1 MRKGN
6 RCLHKQFIAEKY
18 DIQCTPTKLVLY
30 NWMNPEEI
38 HVNHLR
44 DFDMTKLELNKSKK
58 LNGRKYRTKRFEKHN
73 AYRNTT
79 QNHSYANGIM
89 CKKIPQPT
97 NFKNDRL
104 IVIKTSSKQNSMKK
118 TNCLGSYL
126 TKHNRHD
133 RCFESPF
140 KMPKKNN
147 YVKAANYANQTCLS
161 QRYAIQKN
169 ELQTVWKQ
177 QFNEFILPVLIKY
190 NTKLKKLMDNTK
202 TTIGQTTE
210 SFNQIPDSKQSLNI
224 QLEKINEEFQL
235 EESHPFYMDYLNP
248 SCEWFTSSRPY
259 SAPPVFISTTYK

>member
-147 YVKAANYANQTCLS
+147 YVKAAN
-161 QRYAIQKN
+161 
-169 ELQTVWKQ
+169 
-177 QFNEFILPVLIKY
+177 
-190 NTKLKKLMDNTK
+190 
-202 TTIGQTTE
+202 
-210 SFNQIPDSKQSLNI
+210 
-224 QLEKINEEFQL
+224 EEFQL

>member
-30 NWMNPEEI
+30 NWMNPE
-38 HVNHLR
+38 
-44 DFDMTKLELNKSKK
+44 
-58 LNGRKYRTKRFEKHN
+58 YRTKRFEKHN

-169 ELQTVWKQ
+169 E
-177 QFNEFILPVLIKY
+177 I
-190 NTKLKKLMDNTK
+190 
-202 TTIGQTTE
+202 
-210 SFNQIPDSKQSLNI
+210 
-224 QLEKINEEFQL
+224 
-235 EESHPFYMDYLNP
+235 
-248 SCEWFTSSRPY
+248 
-259 SAPPVFISTTYK
+259 